1 MSRNFFRS
9 KVAVSAVILVAI
21 ISVTILSGAIVY
33 YLFTYGTNKTQTPQ
47 PISISDIKTPIW
59 TKSDLEA
66 TKLSQRGDEDS
77 ITTTTCTIDIKPKFY
92 SGSVPFSF
100 KAGIYY
106 WPGPSLEQQTI
117 YYDFGNYKTYFVCS
131 GTASVGAQTYDNQN
145 RLIAEAKLVRYIS
158 YQLVGSSVI
167 IDEIHYDSN
176 GQPIFKCTSQIDS
189 GFKTNELNVVGTKI
203 IDYYSVWP
211 DP

>member
-1 MSRNFFRS
+1 MKTQLLQPPVQS
-9 KVAVSAVILVAI
+9 
-21 ISVTILSGAIVY
+21 ILS
-33 YLFTYGTNKTQTPQ
+33 PS
-47 PISISDIKTPIW
+47 SIQG
-59 TKSDLEA
+59 
-66 TKLSQRGDEDS
+66 LSPLASKREF
-77 ITTTTCTIDIKPKFY
+77 ITGP
-92 SGSVPFSF
+92 V
-100 KAGIYY
+100 
-106 WPGPSLEQQTI
+106 PSLEQQTI

-158 YQLVGSSVI
+158 YQLVGSSLI

-203 IDYYSVWP
+203 IDYYSVWRRP
-211 DP
+211 IEVLMLLNYFFCRENDTIDNPTGLNYVGFNIEL